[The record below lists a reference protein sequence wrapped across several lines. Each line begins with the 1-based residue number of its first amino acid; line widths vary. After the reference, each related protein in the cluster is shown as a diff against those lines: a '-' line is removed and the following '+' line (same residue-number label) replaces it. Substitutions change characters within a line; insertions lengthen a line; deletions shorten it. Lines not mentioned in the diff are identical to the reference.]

1 MTSDGSHKVKFDSH
15 TQAAFQALVDAI
27 IPHTCPY
34 AGASSTI
41 YAPGAICLR
50 IQDYVIRELD
60 FSQFIPEDAEPNIM
74 PLSKSTAILLDIGAA
89 QYLSLNHMIVPSS
102 GFSYPCEGLF
112 STLSR
117 SDRLRAVTL
126 LDHLAVPLESLPQP
140 YQNNPALVQVMMS
153 SINQLTLFGYY
164 SEWFGYGT
172 TRLLPSNLKRIECC
186 PPSWKLVG
194 YPGPSFGYR
203 DFRGF
208 LMRFPHQK
216 GRI

>member
-1 MTSDGSHKVKFDSH
+1 MSSGRVEGTRDLH
-15 TQAAFQALVDAI
+15 TQATFQALVDAI
-27 IPHTCPY
+27 IPPVCECT
-34 AGASSTI
+34 GSSEAKQ
-41 YAPGAICLR
+41 APGALQLC
-50 IQDYVIRELD
+50 IQNYVIKELD
-60 FSQFIPEDAEPNIM
+60 FSQFIPVDAEPNII

-89 QYLSLNHMIVPSS
+89 QFLNLNHALLPSS
-102 GFSYPCEGLF
+102 GLSYPCEGLF
-112 STLSR
+112 STLPR

-140 YQNNPALVQVMMS
+140 FQNNPALVQVMMS

-172 TRLLPSNLKRIECC
+172 TRFLPSNLKRIECC

-194 YPGPSFGYR
+194 YPGPSYGYR

>member
-1 MTSDGSHKVKFDSH
+1 MTSDGSHKVKSDSH
-15 TQAAFQALVDAI
+15 TQATFQAFVDAI
-27 IPHTCPY
+27 IPLTCQY
-34 AGASSTI
+34 TGASATE
-41 YAPGAICLR
+41 YAPGAIGLG
-50 IQDYVIRELD
+50 IQDYVIKELD
-60 FSQFIPEDAEPNIM
+60 FSQFIPADAEPNII

-89 QYLSLNHMIVPSS
+89 QFLNLNHALLLSS

-117 SDRLRAVTL
+117 IDRLRAVTL

-172 TRLLPSNLKRIECC
+172 TRFLPTNLKRIECC